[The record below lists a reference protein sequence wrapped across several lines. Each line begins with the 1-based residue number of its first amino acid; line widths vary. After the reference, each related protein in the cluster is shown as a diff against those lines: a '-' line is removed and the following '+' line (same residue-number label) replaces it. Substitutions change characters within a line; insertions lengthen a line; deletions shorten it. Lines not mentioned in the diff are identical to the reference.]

1 MRSSNLQ
8 RNIKPKTSFRNMM
21 HSGPIFWL
29 SIIILFFLAR
39 GAIITVVKERET
51 ARLADESKKKM
62 LDLENRGNDLT
73 QRIEYLKTPDGEEAE
88 LRALYN
94 AARPDESV
102 VLIVDSK
109 SKIATTTERVSLWQ
123 KIKNIFSN

>member
-1 MRSSNLQ
+1 
-8 RNIKPKTSFRNMM
+8 MM

-29 SIIILFFLAR
+29 SIIVLFFLAR